1 MTSKEYEIVNDYL
14 YANDFNFIDK
24 LMVQVREAKENYILQ
39 EMSKVSFKIG
49 IYVDEKRLKEWLK
62 MCISLQNIPSDLVN
76 NIAIESK
83 IIRLENEI
91 KSLTLENESLKKH
104 LEVLEILKNKNVDVD
119 VIKNIMKD
127 DRKFECYPYDNL
139 TEDEFNKIKEWLEN
153 E

>member
-1 MTSKEYEIVNDYL
+1 MTNKEYEIVNDYL
-14 YANDFNFIDK
+14 NKNDFNFVDK

-49 IYVDEKRLKEWLK
+49 VYVDEKRLKEWLK
-62 MCISLQNIPSDLVN
+62 MCISLQNMPSDLVN
-76 NIAIESK
+76 NIATESK

-91 KSLTLENESLKKH
+91 NSLTLENESLKKH

-127 DRKFECYPYDNL
+127 NRKFECYPYDNL
-139 TEDEFNKIKEWLEN
+139 TNEEFNKIKEWLDN

>member
-1 MTSKEYEIVNDYL
+1 MNNKEYEIVNDYL
-14 YANDFNFIDK
+14 YANDFNFVDK
-24 LMVQVREAKENYILQ
+24 LMVQVYETKENYILQ
-39 EMSKVSFKIG
+39 EMSKVSFKMG

-91 KSLTLENESLKKH
+91 KSLTLENKALKKD
-104 LEVLEILKNKNVDVD
+104 LEVLEILKTEIFNEHSFDLDAGWYDDSFSLNENQIK
-119 VIKNIMKD
+119 VIKD
-127 DRKFECYPYDNL
+127 
-139 TEDEFNKIKEWLEN
+139 WLEN

>member
-1 MTSKEYEIVNDYL
+1 MNSKEYEIVNDYL

-49 IYVDEKRLKEWLK
+49 VYVDEKRLKEWLK

-91 KSLTLENESLKKH
+91 KSLTLENEALKKD
-104 LEVLEILKNKNVDVD
+104 LDILEILKNKNVDVD

-127 DRKFECYPYDNL
+127 NRKFECYPYENL
-139 TEDEFNKIKEWLEN
+139 TEEEFNKIKDWLEN